1 MPTDMM
7 IALRMVLGGLVVV
20 VLFTVAPAL
29 GQQIDIQAPT
39 PERPRQPLITPPG
52 DHFQMTRPTDADYYP
67 SPPRVNYDPAFIE
80 PASTKIETPTST
92 GRMGLAG
99 WVSPN
104 TPIGS
109 EASGWR
115 GDTGWFALGFAI
127 EWGGPPAP
135 PTKRPPSR

>member
-1 MPTDMM
+1 MRCCKAGEGKCPWPG
-7 IALRMVLGGLVVV
+7 LGPRRVSTSLTVSAFRKSTRFFGLAG
-20 VLFTVAPAL
+20 LW
-29 GQQIDIQAPT
+29 QAA
-39 PERPRQPLITPPG
+39 Q
-52 DHFQMTRPTDADYYP
+52 F
-67 SPPRVNYDPAFIE
+67 S
-80 PASTKIETPTST
+80 TST

-127 EWGGPPAP
+127 EWGGPPSTPA
-135 PTKRPPSR
+135 KRAGGPRPAAASP